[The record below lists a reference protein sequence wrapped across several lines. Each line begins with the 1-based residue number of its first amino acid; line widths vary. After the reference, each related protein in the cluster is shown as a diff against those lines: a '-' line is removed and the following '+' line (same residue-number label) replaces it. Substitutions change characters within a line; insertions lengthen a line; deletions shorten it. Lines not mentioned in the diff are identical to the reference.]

1 MRTNLPADKLIPAHP
16 CSHESDFG
24 AINTAIKGIQETLGD
39 LKKIL
44 TSNASLEEQA
54 QQFRSQLNNLFERVR
69 VVELEQATSKGSAK
83 WTDKVIWC
91 LVSLG
96 LGALLNSKLPS
107 IIQLLKA

>member
-1 MRTNLPADKLIPAHP
+1 MTPERTSPPHP

-44 TSNASLEEQA
+44 TSNAALEEQA
-54 QQFRSQLNNLFERVR
+54 QQFRSQLNNLFERLHT
-69 VVELEQATSKGSAK
+69 VELEQAASKGASK
-83 WTDKVIWC
+83 WVDRVIWC

>member
-1 MRTNLPADKLIPAHP
+1 MSPEKTATLHS

-44 TSNASLEEQA
+44 TSNATLEEQA
-54 QQFRSQLNNLFERVR
+54 QQFRSQLNNLFERVH
-69 VVELEQATSKGSAK
+69 VVELELAASKGSAK
-83 WTDKVIWC
+83 WVDKVIWC
-91 LVSLG
+91 LISLG

-107 IIQLLKA
+107 IVQLLKT